1 MREKKEKPEKRRE
14 DEKRE
19 KRDREGKGERGRG
32 EEGFLEFVAV
42 FRICCGFDHL
52 LGRRFFHGLIELKF
66 CQHVLNSWIW
76 FCKEKKGVWMS
87 QLQATL
93 S

>member
-1 MREKKEKPEKRRE
+1 M
-14 DEKRE
+14 
-19 KRDREGKGERGRG
+19 
-32 EEGFLEFVAV
+32 V

-52 LGRRFFHGLIELKF
+52 LECRCFHGLIELKF

-76 FCKEKKGVWMS
+76 FCAEKKGVWMS